1 MKTRVISAIVM
12 VLLGVPL
19 LIIGGLPFAI
29 FLTIVSMLGLYEL
42 IHLKETKR
50 QLPFLLKVF
59 AYLLVMFLTLNNF
72 DSIEFIYNLDYKVL
86 SFVIFAFLVPLIFIN
101 DKDKYDITDALFLI
115 GAVMFLGLSFN
126 LLIIIRNF
134 NIFYIIYLL
143 LITTMTDSFALFTG
157 MLIGKNKVAPKI
169 SPNKTI
175 EGCIGGTLGALL
187 IAVIYTYICNV
198 IFKIQLSYL
207 EMSLVTVI
215 LSILS
220 QIGDFSASSIKRYT
234 GMKDFGDLIPGHGGM
249 LDRMDSVIFIAPFAY
264 LLYMVIL

>member
-19 LIIGGLPFAI
+19 LIVGGLPFAI

-143 LITTMTDSFALFTG
+143 LITTMTDSFALFTW
-157 MLIGKNKVAPKI
+157 
-169 SPNKTI
+169 
-175 EGCIGGTLGALL
+175 IGGGLVGTF
-187 IAVIYTYICNV
+187 IATAFYTTVINPATPLVLV
-198 IFKIQLSYL
+198 IFVTLLLSTAGQMGDL
-207 EMSLVTVI
+207 TFSFIKREFDVK
-215 LSILS
+215 
-220 QIGDFSASSIKRYT
+220 DFSN
-234 GMKDFGDLIPGHGGM
+234 LIPGHGGI
-249 LDRMDSVIFIAPFAY
+249 LDRFDSLIFVVLMF
-264 LLYMVIL
+264 ILVVGMI